1 MKFNVTVWCD
11 AHRSAIDAAD
21 THRWRVITTATAGAA
36 GLVCWVAAAVGSRR
50 GGAAAQGTPL
60 RSAQRRADLHQVNL
74 KSSSKALKPGC
85 AAQQICHER
94 SAARA

>member
-36 GLVCWVAAAVGSRR
+36 GLVCWVAAAVPACCARPPAGQAHR
-50 GGAAAQGTPL
+50 AAAGARGLGDLTHLFGETGPSAPPERRDDSCKPADPL
-60 RSAQRRADLHQVNL
+60 
-74 KSSSKALKPGC
+74 
-85 AAQQICHER
+85 
-94 SAARA
+94 